1 MRLSKREKV
10 MLILLGFFLIGVV
23 YYQFVFTKQ
32 VSKLSSLRDE
42 RQQLQDSYDKM
53 QASVISVDKNN
64 TAIKIYKDSIE
75 SKSMEFYPQIYQD
88 RIILE
93 INDLLEK
100 AKIKGSLS
108 FSEVEVLPVNKY
120 FADSNSETQEPTLKK
135 PADEINSLEKQNKE
149 NSDKNTGES
158 TVDSVDND
166 GLLVEQMQVT
176 VNFTGAY
183 EDVSEFIKLVSEY
196 ARLIAVPNIALTSS
210 GDNKV
215 SGTLNLEFYSV
226 PKVSDEDAE
235 YLQWTIDNTYG
246 KSNPFKSD
254 SSISTV
260 TTDEKNKDYNLIMS
274 VNGKSSDLP
283 SMSFGKEGDF
293 TRNTY
298 IYYDKNEKI
307 DVDLEI
313 NEEDGKY
320 YVKYKTSTSSY
331 PADYNDK
338 GALITPIDGKINIVI
353 YSSTRTGTDDN
364 VSVNLNAKSNLDNVS
379 TKITIL
385 NEDKSNPRVTVNA
398 FGKVEYFVK

>member
-1 MRLSKREKV
+1 M
-10 MLILLGFFLIGVV
+10 
-23 YYQFVFTKQ
+23 
-32 VSKLSSLRDE
+32 
-42 RQQLQDSYDKM
+42 
-53 QASVISVDKNN
+53 
-64 TAIKIYKDSIE
+64 
-75 SKSMEFYPQIYQD
+75 
-88 RIILE
+88 
-93 INDLLEK
+93 
-100 AKIKGSLS
+100 
-108 FSEVEVLPVNKY
+108 
-120 FADSNSETQEPTLKK
+120 
-135 PADEINSLEKQNKE
+135 
-149 NSDKNTGES
+149 
-158 TVDSVDND
+158 DSVDND

>member
-88 RIILE
+88 KIILE

-120 FADSNSETQEPTLKK
+120 FPDSNSDTQVPALKE
-135 PADEINSLEKQNKE
+135 PADEINSLEKQN
-149 NSDKNTGES
+149 NGASDKNTGES

-176 VNFTGAY
+176 VNFTGTY

-385 NEDKSNPRVTVNA
+385 NEDKSNPRVIVNA
-398 FGKVEYFVK
+398 VGKVEYFVK